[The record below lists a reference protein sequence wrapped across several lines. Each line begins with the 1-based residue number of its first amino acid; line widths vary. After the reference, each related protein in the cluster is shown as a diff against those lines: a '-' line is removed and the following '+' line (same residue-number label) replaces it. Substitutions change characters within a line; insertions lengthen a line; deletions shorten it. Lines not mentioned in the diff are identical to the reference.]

1 MTDRPHPTPDL
12 RAALSMAARQQQFLE
27 VVGLDEAQARLRR
40 HIDLRPGAG
49 ERIPLGAAR
58 QRVLAEDVL
67 APVDVPGFDRASM
80 DGFALRAADST
91 GAADAA
97 PCRLRINPEIV
108 TPGLQPAL
116 AVSPGTATVIATGGM
131 LPRGADAVVMVEQ
144 TELVGPDA
152 DGVYQLELRR
162 PVAPGAAI
170 AAAGGDI
177 ARGETVLRAG
187 TVLTSRE
194 IGMLAAVG
202 LGEVLVRRKPTVA
215 VISTG
220 DELVAPGQPI
230 RPGQVYDS
238 NAAILCAAIEEQ
250 GGQPVPLGICP
261 DRLDALS
268 AFLARALGHDIVLL
282 SGGTSK
288 GAGDLAHQ
296 AVRLLERPGVIVHGV
311 ALKPGKPLCIAV
323 TDGRPVVILPGFPTS
338 AIFTFHTFVAP
349 MIRALAGLPPDET
362 ETVPAT
368 LAVRTPS
375 ERGRTEFLMVSLIDA
390 DGSLAAYPTAKGSG
404 SVTAFSQADGFIA
417 VPAQTETLAAGS
429 QVEVQLIGRR
439 VRAPDLVLIGSH
451 CLGLDMLIGR
461 LEREGL
467 AVKAL
472 NVGSTGGVAAARR
485 GECDLAGV
493 HLLDPATGLYNRHLL
508 EDGALELVTGYRRL
522 QGLVFR
528 RGDDRF
534 AQAPT
539 AAAALAAA
547 LTAPDCLMVNR
558 NTGSGTRILIDQ
570 LLVGQKPPGYWAQAK
585 SHNAVAVA
593 VAQGR
598 ADWGVAIE
606 PAARA
611 YGLGFLPLQPEHYDF
626 LVPTARRDRPPVVR
640 FIELLADPAVR
651 SGLADMGF
659 SV

>member
-1 MTDRPHPTPDL
+1 
-12 RAALSMAARQQQFLE
+12 MAARQQQFLE
-27 VVGLDEAQARLRR
+27 VVGLDEARARLRR
-40 HIDLRPGAG
+40 HLDLRPGAG
-49 ERIPLGAAR
+49 ERVPLGAAL

-97 PCRLRINPEIV
+97 PCRLRVNAEIV

-116 AVSPGTATVIATGGM
+116 AVGPGTATVIATGGM

-177 ARGETVLRAG
+177 ARGETVLRAA

-202 LGEVLVRRKPTVA
+202 LGEVLVHRKPTVA

-268 AFLARALGHDIVLL
+268 AFLARALAPRHRAAFRRHLQGCRRSRPSGRAATRTAGGHRPRRGPQAGQALVHRRHRR
-282 SGGTSK
+282 SPGG
-288 GAGDLAHQ
+288 G
-296 AVRLLERPGVIVHGV
+296 P
-311 ALKPGKPLCIAV
+311 
-323 TDGRPVVILPGFPTS
+323 
-338 AIFTFHTFVAP
+338 
-349 MIRALAGLPPDET
+349 AGLPDLGDLHLPHLRGPDDPCARR
-362 ETVPAT
+362 PA
-368 LAVRTPS
+368 ARRDRNRPGHAGRPHAS
-375 ERGRTEFLMVSLIDA
+375 ERGRTEFLMVSLIEA

-493 HLLDPATGLYNRHLL
+493 HLLDPATGVYNRHLL
-508 EDGALELVTGYRRL
+508 KDGTLELVTGYQRL

-534 AQAPT
+534 AQAVT

-570 LLVGQKPPGYWAQAK
+570 LLAGQQPPGYWAQAK

-640 FIELLADPAVR
+640 FIELLAEPAVR
-651 SGLADMGF
+651 SGLAAMGF